1 MIQKLKQFLNNN
13 DGLLG
18 ATYSFLKFKK
28 YQYTNFKKHNYSV
41 KNNDEKILSCVNDL
55 KKNGY
60 CVIENFISKDE
71 CDKFIKIIDTFITNN
86 QELLW
91 VDNEESDIRIMG
103 AENISEKFL
112 SLNIKE
118 FTQNIGS
125 TFLQQKLKLLMIMAN
140 KVSFKSNNKGSGGGW
155 HKDSNAEQFKSLLY
169 LSTVG
174 KDNGPFQIVK
184 NSNNDYINFKIF
196 ANLKKKFP
204 AYRFTNEEINRIVK
218 KKDIIDFTG
227 DAGTL
232 ILFNTSMLHRGSPIK
247 SGIRYAMTNYF
258 YPEGKMEENLNKF
271 KKRITKKIF

>member
-13 DGLLG
+13 NGLLG

-55 KKNGY
+55 
-60 CVIENFISKDE
+60 
-71 CDKFIKIIDTFITNN
+71 IDTFITNN

-184 NSNNDYINFKIF
+184 NSNNDFINFKIF

-258 YPEGKMEENLNKF
+258 YPEGKMEENLNKY
-271 KKRITKKIF
+271 